1 MAKNPLG
8 KSRAADNP
16 YAIFEHPMAN
26 WKWKVL
32 KTYQLAKNE
41 KQYARWFVAASSP
54 HTYGSD
60 ELGDTYCAE
69 ILGDAQVVCTYAS
82 PEFIAAYRDD
92 TRVRMTL
99 WDAYRD
105 DTRVRMAT

>member
-1 MAKNPLG
+1 MEIIMAKNPLG

-60 ELGDTYCAE
+60 ELGDTYCAD

-82 PEFIAAYRDD
+82 PEFI
-92 TRVRMTL
+92 
-99 WDAYRD
+99 DAYRD
-105 DTRVRMAT
+105 DARVRMAT